1 VSPATSHPSDPAAP
15 VAATILVVDDDEVMR
30 DLLSRM
36 LGRAGYAV
44 ETAADGCKALERFH
58 EHAIDAVVT
67 DMAMPRM
74 GGLELTRA
82 LLSERPELP
91 IIAVTGVDPSY
102 LRVAMAA
109 GAKAGM
115 QKPIRAGE
123 LAQTMRRLLPQRA

>member
-1 VSPATSHPSDPAAP
+1 MSPATSHPSEPL
-15 VAATILVVDDDEVMR
+15 AATVLVVDDDEVMR

-44 ETAADGCKALERFH
+44 ETAADGRKALESFH

-67 DMAMPRM
+67 DMSMPKM
-74 GGLELTRA
+74 DGIELTRA
-82 LLSERPELP
+82 LLNERPELP
-91 IIAVTGVDPSY
+91 IIAVTGVDESY

>member
-1 VSPATSHPSDPAAP
+1 MSPGTSHASDQ
-15 VAATILVVDDDEVMR
+15 VAATVLVVDDDEVMR

-44 ETAADGCKALERFH
+44 QTAADGRNALERFR

-67 DMAMPRM
+67 DMSMPRM

-82 LLSERPELP
+82 LLNERPELP
-91 IIAVTGVDPSY
+91 IIAVTGVDDSY
-102 LRVAMAA
+102 LRVAIAA

-115 QKPIRAGE
+115 HKPIRAGE
-123 LAQTMRRLLPQRA
+123 LAQTMRRLLPRRA